1 MPSAMRAVVVE
12 GGAPAA
18 LMIREVASPSPLPF
32 EALIRVRAI
41 SLNRGEV
48 RAAFLAHEGRRQ
60 IGWDLAGVVEQAAA
74 DGSGPPIGTR
84 VVGVMQQ
91 GAWAELAAVPSRSL
105 AALPDG
111 VTFTQAATLP
121 VAGLTALLALS
132 KGGSLLGRPVLISGA
147 TGGVGV
153 FAIQLARAA
162 GAWTVANIRTPDHEV
177 FVRDLGAHAVAVGP
191 DGAAAHGPFH
201 LILESIG
208 GPSLTA
214 DLAMLG
220 HRGACVL
227 FGGSGG
233 YEATFDVRRFF
244 MIGGATLYGFSLFEE
259 LEHTSAGVAL
269 TTLARMAAEGR
280 LKCPISIEE
289 PWEAIGAVA
298 ARLMNREFTGKAV
311 LHL

>member
-1 MPSAMRAVVVE
+1 MAAVQANDETALGKALIAHGKHVAVNLWHSVF
-12 GGAPAA
+12 GAPVLGEPPED
-18 LMIREVASPSPLPF
+18 LMREARLVARMS
-32 EALIRVRAI
+32 AKYA
-41 SLNRGEV
+41 
-48 RAAFLAHEGRRQ
+48 
-60 IGWDLAGVVEQAAA
+60 
-74 DGSGPPIGTR
+74 
-84 VVGVMQQ
+84 
-91 GAWAELAAVPSRSL
+91 
-105 AALPDG
+105 
-111 VTFTQAATLP
+111 
-121 VAGLTALLALS
+121 
-132 KGGSLLGRPVLISGA
+132 
-147 TGGVGV
+147 
-153 FAIQLARAA
+153 
-162 GAWTVANIRTPDHEV
+162 
-177 FVRDLGAHAVAVGP
+177 
-191 DGAAAHGPFH
+191 
-201 LILESIG
+201 
-208 GPSLTA
+208 LTA